1 MTKRTADRAAAGL
14 ATTPTPEVLEQDRPK
29 KKSRRM
35 KVLSTPKLSAQ
46 QKQIYESNR
55 SNSPL
60 LRLAPEI
67 RNRIFSIL
75 LGEKTI
81 HISSYT
87 TKGSPVV
94 MHSICKIPGHSQKI
108 ANTITRHNALSGV
121 AEPFD
126 RSGSFHT
133 DCVSSYPAQH
143 SLETMATVLSVLRTC
158 RQIHQEAALLPYQLN
173 NFMCP
178 GTEWLGPFLQTLVP
192 AQAYAIENLTFS
204 NISTHNT
211 LTFQNLVKV
220 KLKGLKHLTCF
231 VEFSHNRQYQCVP
244 GDTDKSDSITL
255 SLLQLK
261 SPTLVTASAVPYKND
276 DDDHWWGS
284 DPPPITRE
292 SMRTWAGA
300 VETALLTPET

>member
-1 MTKRTADRAAAGL
+1 MTKRTAERAATASSM
-14 ATTPTPEVLEQDRPK
+14 AAPAVVEQDRPK

-35 KVLSTPKLSAQ
+35 KVLSTPKL
-46 QKQIYESNR
+46 YESNA

-81 HISSYT
+81 HVSSHT

-94 MHSICKIPGHSQKI
+94 VHSICKIPGHSGQM
-108 ANTITRHNALSGV
+108 ANTIKRHNALSGA
-121 AEPFD
+121 AESFEKYETSHYD
-126 RSGSFHT
+126 CLSFHAPR
-133 DCVSSYPAQH
+133 VP
-143 SLETMATVLSVLRTC
+143 LETMAGVLPVLQVC

-173 NFMCP
+173 NFMCA

-211 LTFQNLVKV
+211 LTFQRLVKA
-220 KLKGLKHLTCF
+220 KLRGLKHLTCF
-231 VEFSHNRQYQCVP
+231 AEFSHHRLYQCVP
-244 GDTDKSDSITL
+244 EDTNNSDPITR

-261 SPTLVTASAVPYKND
+261 SPTLVTASVLPYTDGD
-276 DDDHWWGS
+276 DYPWFGS
-284 DPPPITRE
+284 APAPIARE

>member
-94 MHSICKIPGHSQKI
+94 MHSI
-108 ANTITRHNALSGV
+108 
-121 AEPFD
+121 
-126 RSGSFHT
+126 
-133 DCVSSYPAQH
+133 Y
-143 SLETMATVLSVLRTC
+143 
-158 RQIHQEAALLPYQLN
+158 QEAALLPYQLN